1 MPRGCWV
8 KYVAEYEGSYAA
20 LLPWSC
26 CSRTDGKNK
35 PLLAEVFEI
44 TFLEQI
50 MALNPVPVYSYV
62 SSCYSGCSGDAPAAH
77 PSIHVLLEMPG
88 RAGQSCVSQRAA
100 RKAGSV
106 LVASWSFSLPCL
118 AKQA

>member
-1 MPRGCWV
+1 MPKDCWV
-8 KYVAEYEGSYAA
+8 KYVAEYEESYAA

-26 CSRTDGKNK
+26 CSRKNGKNK
-35 PLLAEVFEI
+35 PLLAEVFEV

-62 SSCYSGCSGDAPAAH
+62 SSCYSGCSGDAPTVC

-100 RKAGSV
+100 RSQLV
-106 LVASWSFSLPCL
+106 LLFALSGKTQS
-118 AKQA
+118 